1 MLTTLT
7 YCKSDTNTM
16 AQAPQSTQHG
26 LPLWRRFARLLATVA
41 TGALAV
47 GLVAG
52 GANILS
58 SRAASVQI
66 ERAAPP
72 VMVSRSQVRME
83 SGFRIPHSF
92 VGQVEAMQTTGV
104 AFEFGGTV
112 SAVLVDEG
120 SRVKMG
126 EVLARLDTRL
136 LENQRTTRLAARRAL
151 EAQTRLSQL
160 TLDRQEKLQKKG
172 FAATQVYDQVRLGL
186 AELEARIAETDAAIA
201 GIDIQ
206 LDKSILYAPFDG
218 QVGDRSVDDGAS
230 VSGGLPVV
238 TLLQRAAPQMRVG
251 LAPAVA
257 NTLMPGQSVTV
268 DIAGR
273 SYAATLLK
281 FRPDLDPA
289 TRTRT
294 ALFTI
299 TVDEGEA
306 ALIYGQ
312 TGKVRL
318 ESRINQQG
326 IWVPVASLREGAR
339 GLWTILTLGEVN
351 QNGEAIVEIEAVEVL
366 YADEDRAFVRG
377 TFRPGTGMID
387 AGPHRVTPGQL
398 VRVLERS

>member
-16 AQAPQSTQHG
+16 AQAPRSTQPGPSLSH
-26 LPLWRRFARLLATVA
+26 RFARLLATVA
-41 TGALAV
+41 TAALAV

-66 ERAAPP
+66 EHAASP
-72 VMVSRSQVRME
+72 VIVSRRQVRME
-83 SGFRIPHSF
+83 TGFSIPHSF

-120 SRVKMG
+120 SKVKKG
-126 EVLARLDTRL
+126 EVLARLDTRQL
-136 LENQRTTRLAARRAL
+136 KNQRTTRLAARRAL
-151 EAQTRLSQL
+151 EAQVQLSQL
-160 TLDRQEKLQKKG
+160 TLERQQALQKKG

-218 QVGDRSVDDGAS
+218 QVGDRSADDGSS
-230 VSGGLPVV
+230 VNGGQPIV
-238 TLLQRAAPQMRVG
+238 TLLQRAVPQMRVG
-251 LAPAVA
+251 LAPSVA
-257 NTLMPGQSVTV
+257 NTLMPGQSVKV
-268 DIAGR
+268 EVAGR

-281 FRPDLDPA
+281 LRPDLDPA

-294 ALFTI
+294 ALFAI
-299 TVDEGEA
+299 TVDEGEL

-318 ESRINQQG
+318 ESHVSQEG
-326 IWVPVASLREGAR
+326 AWVPVASLREGAR
-339 GLWTILTLGEVN
+339 GLWTILTLGQVN
-351 QNGEAIVEIEAVEVL
+351 QSGEAIVEIEAVEVL

-377 TFRPGTGMID
+377 TFQPGTGMIE
-387 AGPHRVTPGQL
+387 AGPHRVTPGQI
-398 VRVLERS
+398 VQVLEKS